1 MESYRPSDSRA
12 NFSQPTRWPLIR
24 RQLWVGGRS
33 APCAVFFGGEQ
44 ALGPLTTLTSNM
56 LDTLRKLLGSTPET
70 PGASA
75 AATDRANSPDVR
87 LAACVLLV
95 ELANVDG
102 EFSALERQRIFEI
115 LQRHFGVDT
124 AGAEQLMA
132 EAAVASRRS
141 VDDFTFTRQV
151 VRDYDLGQR
160 MVLAE
165 LMWQVV
171 LADGK
176 LAGDESYLMRKFA
189 NLLDLEPAFLSEARK
204 RTEQAM

>member
-1 MESYRPSDSRA
+1 MIDALRRLFGNNSATGNRGRDGA
-12 NFSQPTRWPLIR
+12 DATSQPQT
-24 RQLWVGGRS
+24 
-33 APCAVFFGGEQ
+33 
-44 ALGPLTTLTSNM
+44 
-56 LDTLRKLLGSTPET
+56 
-70 PGASA
+70 
-75 AATDRANSPDVR
+75 DVR

-102 EFSALERQRIFEI
+102 EFSELERQRILEI
-115 LQRHFGVDT
+115 LLRHFGVDA
-124 AGAEQLMA
+124 AGAAQLMD
-132 EAAVASRRS
+132 EAAHAKRKSA
-141 VDDFTFTRQV
+141 DDFTFTRQV

-189 NLLDLEPAFLSEARK
+189 NLLELEPAFLSEARK
-204 RTEQAM
+204 RVASR